1 MTFETFHNSFPAEV
15 VTFISGRDVD
25 FILKKEQ
32 RGLPQG
38 QSDYLCSK
46 LGFPVKGI
54 VNIRQ
59 VHGHNIITATGQNID
74 EGASVVEV
82 DGAVTNTPGVPLAVR
97 TADCL
102 PVFIYD
108 PRQKCIGLVHAGW
121 RGSQKGIVVNAV
133 KRMSENW
140 GCDPQDLCVAF
151 GPGIRS
157 CCYEVGPQLKNIF
170 PQETISRNHAHYLD
184 LALVNKNQLVVQG
197 VEEENIYDCQI
208 CSCCEERFFSYRR
221 EGKNTGRHLSLMM
234 LRK

>member
-1 MTFETFHNSFPAEV
+1 MTIYPFNNFFPADIIS
-15 VTFISGRDVD
+15 FISDRCVN
-25 FILKKEQ
+25 FVLKEGQTDLTEEQ
-32 RGLPQG
+32 RT
-38 QSDYLCSK
+38 SLCSRLDTPTLK
-46 LGFPVKGI
+46 I

-59 VHGHNIITATGQNID
+59 VHGQNIITATGQNIE
-74 EGASVVEV
+74 EGAFVVEA

-102 PVFIYD
+102 SIFIWD
-108 PRQKCIGLVHAGW
+108 SKQKCIGLVHAGW
-121 RGSQKGIVVNAV
+121 RGSQKGIVINAV

-157 CCYEVGPQLKNIF
+157 CCYEVGQELEDIF
-170 PQETISRNHAHYLD
+170 PQETISRNKARYLD
-184 LALVNKNQLVVQG
+184 LALVNKNQLIAQG

-221 EGKNTGRHLSLMM
+221 EGENTGRHLSLMM